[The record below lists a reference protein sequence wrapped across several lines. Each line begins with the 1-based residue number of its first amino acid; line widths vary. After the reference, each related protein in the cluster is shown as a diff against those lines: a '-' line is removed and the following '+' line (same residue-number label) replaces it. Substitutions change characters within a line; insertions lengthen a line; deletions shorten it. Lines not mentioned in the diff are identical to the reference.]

1 MVMVSQNK
9 KWYRIQQL
17 RQQIREKINANQ
29 HIKEIVHGA
38 GIIFAAKVLAIL
50 AGLGTNLLIARY
62 YGTEMVGVVAII
74 NAVLAICMI
83 FSLMGTDVAALRF
96 IPEYLQKYSSASLV
110 ALQKKLI
117 IIVVLLSAIMTAV
130 LFLASPFVSSVFLN
144 DPDMQKYIVL
154 AACFI
159 LVQSLATLNMETIR
173 GFQSM
178 RIYACMQ
185 SMPYVLNFILLGIM
199 SLFCLKESNPIYA
212 LFVAIFVTS
221 LALLFFALRLPRKRK
236 TTVQREHQPSYR
248 TITTLALPMFL
259 TSVIFVVI
267 YQSDTLM
274 LGALRTEA
282 EVGIYTI
289 ALKLAVLSN
298 FILISVN
305 STAAPKFSQIYHDG
319 DLEELKVVAQGST
332 RIAFWIIMP
341 ILLFSLAFGR
351 QILGLFGEEF
361 TVGYS
366 VLVILLVGQSVNVGA
381 GAVGLFLDM
390 TGHEKVFRNIVVFA
404 GGLNILLNMI
414 LIPRYHMNGA
424 AVASMVSI
432 IMWNVLASRYIKKN
446 LVFPSP
452 MSHGPIGRT
461 EKR

>member
-1 MVMVSQNK
+1 MH
-9 KWYRIQQL
+9 QL
-17 RQQIREKINANQ
+17 RQQILEKINANQ
-29 HIKEIVHGA
+29 HLKEIVHGA
-38 GIIFAAKVLAIL
+38 GIIFAAKVFAIL

-62 YGTEMVGVVAII
+62 YGTEMVGVIAII

-83 FSLMGTDVAALRF
+83 FSLMGTDVAALRL
-96 IPEYLQKYSSASLV
+96 IPEYLQKYSSSSLI
-110 ALQKKLI
+110 ALQKKM
-117 IIVVLLSAIMTAV
+117 IVIVALLSAIMTIV
-130 LFLASPFVSSVFLN
+130 LFLASPFVCRVFLD

-154 AACFI
+154 VACFI
-159 LVQSLATLNMETIR
+159 FVQSLATLNMETIR

-178 RIYACMQ
+178 KIYACMQ
-185 SMPYVLNFILLGIM
+185 SSRFVLNFVFLAIL
-199 SLFCLKESNPIYA
+199 SLFFFKESNPIYA
-212 LFVAIFVTS
+212 LFAAIFITS
-221 LALLFFALRLPRKRK
+221 LALLFFALRLPRKLK

-248 TITTLALPMFL
+248 TITALALPMFL

-341 ILLFSLAFGR
+341 IILLSLVFGR

-361 TVGYS
+361 VVGYT
-366 VLVILLVGQSVNVGA
+366 VLVILLVGQYANVAA

-390 TGHEKVFRNIVVFA
+390 TGHEKVFRNIVIFA
-404 GGLNILLNMI
+404 GGLNILLNVI

-432 IMWNVLASRYIKKN
+432 ITWNVLASRYIKKEFGFSISY
-446 LVFPSP
+446 VPW
-452 MSHGPIGRT
+452 
-461 EKR
+461 